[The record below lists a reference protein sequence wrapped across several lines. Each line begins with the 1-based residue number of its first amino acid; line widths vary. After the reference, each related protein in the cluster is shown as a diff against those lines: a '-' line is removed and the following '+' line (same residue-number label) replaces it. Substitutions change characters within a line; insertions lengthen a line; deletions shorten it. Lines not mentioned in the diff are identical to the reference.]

1 MADLGFKETTRAN
14 GNDANA
20 GTGLEATGSGSYQLI
35 LDVLNGIYDV
45 QSLIDEKNKDI
56 ADIQTQIQAST
67 VLGAVVEIIEQ
78 EVTYFDWVSGQYVT
92 ITIDQIY
99 VSGAGDITLDD
110 AITLIDAEIEF
121 LDAKIAT
128 QQKVADKYKA
138 QLDALLASDDE
149 NIDTPVEPETPAE
162 DETPSEEQPAA

>member
-1 MADLGFKETTRAN
+1 MHRQRVHLRCQAN
-14 GNDANA
+14 HKAFWKSFRSILRENDIPN
-20 GTGLEATGSGSYQLI
+20 
-35 LDVLNGIYDV
+35 
-45 QSLIDEKNKDI
+45 EKNKDI